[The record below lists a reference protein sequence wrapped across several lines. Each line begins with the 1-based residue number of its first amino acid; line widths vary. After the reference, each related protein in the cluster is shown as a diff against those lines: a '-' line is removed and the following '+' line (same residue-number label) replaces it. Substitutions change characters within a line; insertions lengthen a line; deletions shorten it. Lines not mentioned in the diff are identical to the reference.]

1 MTGGDGKTTGS
12 CFVEP
17 ENVWAYKGSDA
28 VSLTHDLLAY
38 FLIAA
43 NRLPT
48 ASQSITL

>member
-12 CFVEP
+12 CLVEP
-17 ENVWAYKGSDA
+17 ENVGACKGSDA